1 MTTLLLLRAG
11 YGYVPYASLE
21 RVIEEN
27 ELQYYAALGTAQL
40 AMREA
45 PSSFGA
51 WLIYFLRA
59 LRAQQQSLEAKLNVE
74 TPMLQLSGVQQQ
86 IVELVRAAGRGTT
99 TTIGEKLGVPYR
111 TVRYH
116 LNILVGQNLLE
127 AHGRKKGRFYR
138 PSP

>member
-86 IVELVRAAGRGTT
+86 IVSSCAQQDEERPPPSERSSASH
-99 TTIGEKLGVPYR
+99 I
-111 TVRYH
+111 
-116 LNILVGQNLLE
+116 
-127 AHGRKKGRFYR
+127 GRFGIT
-138 PSP
+138 